1 MKRCIFVTSNQNNP
15 NHYMKYK
22 LLCLFVLLSFSLSD
36 LYADIELSSK
46 QMRTSDG
53 LPSNSV
59 RCMFQDSKGFLWLG
73 TLDGLTRYDGNTFLT
88 YQLESGKHD
97 QISLADNRIKH
108 VAEDKNG
115 FLWIKTV
122 PELFSCYDLQKACFV
137 DFTGTGSDGENYSEI
152 FMSSNGDVWLWH
164 RRNGVRQIVCE
175 DDRTMTSVKFRTKF
189 GNLPDDRIKFI
200 NEDSSGRIWIGTMQ
214 GLASVYKGK
223 VEFIDRKLNFS
234 SSFPHGED
242 MYFLTKS
249 GDVYRCV
256 NGSKKIDC
264 LASLSAIAGNTS
276 VSTHSLIKDKWV
288 IFTSSEGVYE
298 FDFQNF
304 QITPCRELKINNG
317 KVIHDNYGD
326 CWAYN
331 NTGRI
336 YYINSKSG
344 EIKDFQLIPEE
355 KMKYIDY
362 ERYHVVR
369 DDRGIV
375 WISTYGN
382 GLFTY
387 DIQEDRLEHFV
398 SEGKNAGPIGSDFL
412 LCLMKDRTG
421 GIWVSSE
428 YSGLSHISI
437 SNKGITHV
445 YPESPDVFDRSN
457 TIRLLTKMS
466 NGDIW
471 AGTRRGGLYN
481 YDSHLKT
488 KIDNHYL
495 PYNIYAISEDSR
507 GNIWMGTRG
516 DGLKIGDTWYKRD
529 PSNLFA
535 LSHSNIYSILRDKK
549 NRMWVGTFGGG
560 LELAEPTEKGQY
572 KFRHFFQGKKYG
584 LQIVRVMTEDEK
596 GMIWMGTS
604 EGICIFHPDSL
615 IANEDNYHLF
625 SYTDGN
631 FCSNEIRC
639 LFRDSKGRM
648 WVGTSGAGLNLCELT
663 DDCQSLKY
671 THYGIAEGL
680 VNNMV
685 QSILEDHSGQLWIAT
700 EYGISRF
707 NPNSHSFENYFF
719 SSYTLGNV
727 YSENSAC
734 MGADGKLIFGT
745 NYGLTIIDP
754 KKIPT
759 ERLLSPIVITGL
771 SVNGIQVKPN
781 MPGSPLQESLAY
793 SDKITLKYFQNS
805 FMLDFSTLDY
815 SDNGQIKYMYWL
827 ENYDK
832 GWNVPSSLS
841 FATYKYLEPGSYIF
855 HVKYCDGAGIWND
868 TETTLKIVIVPPFWK
883 TNWAMLGYFILIL
896 IALYFTY
903 RIIFN
908 FNRLRNR
915 INVEKQLT
923 EYKLVFFT
931 NISHEF
937 RTPLTLI
944 LGQIEVLMQMDLGT
958 TIYNR
963 ILRIYK
969 NAWHMRNLISELLD
983 FRKQEQGYLK
993 LKVEEQNLVTFTRQI
1008 YMCFYE
1014 YAQKKEITYR
1024 FDNVEETISVW
1035 FDSKQLQ
1042 KVIFNLLSNAF
1053 KYTPNKGSIRVE
1065 VRMLASQAIVSVC
1078 DTGVGIPEEHI
1089 SKIFERFYQ
1098 TDNSSS
1104 FTLGTGIGLALA
1116 KGIMNM
1122 HHGKIDVESTVGK
1135 GTKFTLSLPLG
1146 NRHFSD
1152 EEMATVESRESVII
1166 SEAVPMLPFEQIMD
1180 VEEEKTKVQ
1189 ENIKEEDK
1197 PIILLVDDN
1206 EELLSMLEDL
1216 FLPIYK
1222 VYIAHD
1228 GREGLEMARQIQP
1241 DLIISDVMMPEMSGK
1256 ELCYKIKTNVELSHI
1271 SVVLLTAQTSV
1282 EYVVEGLMFGA
1293 DDYVTKPFNVK
1304 VLIARCN
1311 NLIKNKKRLI
1321 AHYAGKTITES
1332 PVTEAI
1338 NERDKELLAKC
1349 VNIIKENFENPAFDV
1364 TALASELCVG
1374 RSKLYMQFKQ
1384 MTGLTPNE
1392 FILKIKLDEA
1402 MSLLKN
1408 HPELNISEISIR
1420 LGFSSPR
1427 YFSKSFKAF
1436 FGVAPQTVRSRK
1448 KE

>member
-1 MKRCIFVTSNQNNP
+1 MKSNKGHTLHNIVGDPTSLPHEIVNDIQEYKDGLALLTQGGVAFMDPVTEKFSPLSNDVNVR
-15 NHYMKYK
+15 K
-22 LLCLFVLLSFSLSD
+22 LLNKR
-36 LYADIELSSK
+36 YAFE
-46 QMRTSDG
+46 
-53 LPSNSV
+53 
-59 RCMFQDSKGFLWLG
+59 
-73 TLDGLTRYDGNTFLT
+73 TFLID
-88 YQLESGKHD
+88 S
-97 QISLADNRIKH
+97 
-108 VAEDKNG
+108 
-115 FLWIKTV
+115 
-122 PELFSCYDLQKACFV
+122 
-137 DFTGTGSDGENYSEI
+137 
-152 FMSSNGDVWLWH
+152 
-164 RRNGVRQIVCE
+164 RQ
-175 DDRTMTSVKFRTKF
+175 RM
-189 GNLPDDRIKFI
+189 
-200 NEDSSGRIWIGTMQ
+200 W
-214 GLASVYKGK
+214 LASVNGGVICVDLPSSKITEYAMDTNNPSSIGRFK
-223 VEFIDRKLNFS
+223 VV
-234 SSFPHGED
+234 H
-242 MYFLTKS
+242 
-249 GDVYRCV
+249 
-256 NGSKKIDC
+256 
-264 LASLSAIAGNTS
+264 
-276 VSTHSLIKDKWV
+276 
-288 IFTSSEGVYE
+288 IF
-298 FDFQNF
+298 
-304 QITPCRELKINNG
+304 
-317 KVIHDNYGD
+317 
-326 CWAYN
+326 
-331 NTGRI
+331 
-336 YYINSKSG
+336 
-344 EIKDFQLIPEE
+344 
-355 KMKYIDY
+355 
-362 ERYHVVR
+362 
-369 DDRGIV
+369 
-375 WISTYGN
+375 
-382 GLFTY
+382 
-387 DIQEDRLEHFV
+387 
-398 SEGKNAGPIGSDFL
+398 
-412 LCLMKDRTG
+412 
-421 GIWVSSE
+421 
-428 YSGLSHISI
+428 
-437 SNKGITHV
+437 
-445 YPESPDVFDRSN
+445 
-457 TIRLLTKMS
+457 
-466 NGDIW
+466 
-471 AGTRRGGLYN
+471 
-481 YDSHLKT
+481 
-488 KIDNHYL
+488 
-495 PYNIYAISEDSR
+495 EDSR
-507 GNIWMGTRG
+507 GSVFFCTIGSGIYEYQEGEQSFKSYSTSNQCLPSDYCYYICESVEDHRLFILHGK
-516 DGLKIGDTWYKRD
+516 GL
-529 PSNLFA
+529 
-535 LSHSNIYSILRDKK
+535 SIF
-549 NRMWVGTFGGG
+549 NR
-560 LELAEPTEKGQY
+560 EKGE
-572 KFRHFFQGKKYG
+572 
-584 LQIVRVMTEDEK
+584 VENT
-596 GMIWMGTS
+596 
-604 EGICIFHPDSL
+604 
-615 IANEDNYHLF
+615 YHLF
-625 SYTDGN
+625 NQTYSQGSALYLDKNGTLFISGTNGLALFQKQSLYALPSKNLLN
-631 FCSNEIRC
+631 FDKLFIFNEEIC
-639 LFRDSKGRM
+639 PNDQ
-648 WVGTSGAGLNLCELT
+648 SGILT
-663 DDCQSLKY
+663 DILAKTSDIYLSYKQNNITVEFASFNYNNDRNRLFEYRLEGFDKAWTQTTGTTITY
-671 THYGIAEGL
+671 TNLPPGEY
-680 VNNMV
+680 
-685 QSILEDHSGQLWIAT
+685 ILRARPLAGKENLDEEVHLNIHVSAPFYAT
-700 EYGISRF
+700 VWA
-707 NPNSHSFENYFF
+707 YFF
-719 SSYTLGNV
+719 YLLCLLGVMIAFIRFKTRQAALKSSL
-727 YSENSAC
+727 E
-734 MGADGKLIFGT
+734 F
-745 NYGLTIIDP
+745 
-754 KKIPT
+754 
-759 ERLLSPIVITGL
+759 ERKEKERIEEL
-771 SVNGIQVKPN
+771 NQVK
-781 MPGSPLQESLAY
+781 
-793 SDKITLKYFQNS
+793 
-805 FMLDFSTLDY
+805 
-815 SDNGQIKYMYWL
+815 
-827 ENYDK
+827 
-832 GWNVPSSLS
+832 
-841 FATYKYLEPGSYIF
+841 
-855 HVKYCDGAGIWND
+855 
-868 TETTLKIVIVPPFWK
+868 
-883 TNWAMLGYFILIL
+883 
-896 IALYFTY
+896 
-903 RIIFN
+903 
-908 FNRLRNR
+908 LR
-915 INVEKQLT
+915 
-923 EYKLVFFT
+923 FFT

-1256 ELCYKIKTNVELSHI
+1256 ELCYKIKTNVKLSHI

>member
-1 MKRCIFVTSNQNNP
+1 MDGSGAGCGYLLNFDKLFIFNEEICPNDQSGILTDILAKTSDIYLSYKQNNITVEFASFNYNNDRNRLFEYRLEGFDKAWTQTTGTTITYTNLP
-15 NHYMKYK
+15 PGEYILRARPLAGKENLDEEVHLNIHVSAPFYATVWAYFFY
-22 LLCLFVLLSFSLSD
+22 LLCLLGVMIAFIRFKTRQAALKSSLEFERKEKER
-36 LYADIELSSK
+36 IE
-46 QMRTSDG
+46 
-53 LPSNSV
+53 
-59 RCMFQDSKGFLWLG
+59 
-73 TLDGLTRYDGNTFLT
+73 
-88 YQLESGKHD
+88 
-97 QISLADNRIKH
+97 
-108 VAEDKNG
+108 
-115 FLWIKTV
+115 
-122 PELFSCYDLQKACFV
+122 EL
-137 DFTGTGSDGENYSEI
+137 N
-152 FMSSNGDVWLWH
+152 
-164 RRNGVRQIVCE
+164 
-175 DDRTMTSVKFRTKF
+175 
-189 GNLPDDRIKFI
+189 
-200 NEDSSGRIWIGTMQ
+200 
-214 GLASVYKGK
+214 
-223 VEFIDRKLNFS
+223 
-234 SSFPHGED
+234 
-242 MYFLTKS
+242 
-249 GDVYRCV
+249 
-256 NGSKKIDC
+256 
-264 LASLSAIAGNTS
+264 
-276 VSTHSLIKDKWV
+276 
-288 IFTSSEGVYE
+288 
-298 FDFQNF
+298 
-304 QITPCRELKINNG
+304 
-317 KVIHDNYGD
+317 
-326 CWAYN
+326 
-331 NTGRI
+331 
-336 YYINSKSG
+336 
-344 EIKDFQLIPEE
+344 
-355 KMKYIDY
+355 
-362 ERYHVVR
+362 
-369 DDRGIV
+369 
-375 WISTYGN
+375 
-382 GLFTY
+382 
-387 DIQEDRLEHFV
+387 
-398 SEGKNAGPIGSDFL
+398 
-412 LCLMKDRTG
+412 
-421 GIWVSSE
+421 
-428 YSGLSHISI
+428 
-437 SNKGITHV
+437 
-445 YPESPDVFDRSN
+445 
-457 TIRLLTKMS
+457 
-466 NGDIW
+466 
-471 AGTRRGGLYN
+471 
-481 YDSHLKT
+481 
-488 KIDNHYL
+488 
-495 PYNIYAISEDSR
+495 
-507 GNIWMGTRG
+507 
-516 DGLKIGDTWYKRD
+516 
-529 PSNLFA
+529 
-535 LSHSNIYSILRDKK
+535 
-549 NRMWVGTFGGG
+549 
-560 LELAEPTEKGQY
+560 
-572 KFRHFFQGKKYG
+572 
-584 LQIVRVMTEDEK
+584 
-596 GMIWMGTS
+596 
-604 EGICIFHPDSL
+604 
-615 IANEDNYHLF
+615 
-625 SYTDGN
+625 
-631 FCSNEIRC
+631 
-639 LFRDSKGRM
+639 
-648 WVGTSGAGLNLCELT
+648 
-663 DDCQSLKY
+663 
-671 THYGIAEGL
+671 
-680 VNNMV
+680 
-685 QSILEDHSGQLWIAT
+685 
-700 EYGISRF
+700 
-707 NPNSHSFENYFF
+707 
-719 SSYTLGNV
+719 
-727 YSENSAC
+727 
-734 MGADGKLIFGT
+734 
-745 NYGLTIIDP
+745 
-754 KKIPT
+754 
-759 ERLLSPIVITGL
+759 
-771 SVNGIQVKPN
+771 QVK
-781 MPGSPLQESLAY
+781 
-793 SDKITLKYFQNS
+793 
-805 FMLDFSTLDY
+805 
-815 SDNGQIKYMYWL
+815 
-827 ENYDK
+827 
-832 GWNVPSSLS
+832 
-841 FATYKYLEPGSYIF
+841 
-855 HVKYCDGAGIWND
+855 
-868 TETTLKIVIVPPFWK
+868 
-883 TNWAMLGYFILIL
+883 
-896 IALYFTY
+896 
-903 RIIFN
+903 
-908 FNRLRNR
+908 LR
-915 INVEKQLT
+915 
-923 EYKLVFFT
+923 FFT

>member
-1 MKRCIFVTSNQNNP
+1 MFIYNEEICPNDQSGILTDILAKTSDIYLSYKQNNITVEFASFNYNNDRNRLFEYRLEGFDKAWTQTTTGTTITYTNLP
-15 NHYMKYK
+15 PGEYILRARPLAGKENLDEEVHLNIHVSAPFYATVWAYFFY
-22 LLCLFVLLSFSLSD
+22 LLCLLGVMIAFIRFKTRQAALKSSLEFERKEKER
-36 LYADIELSSK
+36 IE
-46 QMRTSDG
+46 
-53 LPSNSV
+53 
-59 RCMFQDSKGFLWLG
+59 
-73 TLDGLTRYDGNTFLT
+73 
-88 YQLESGKHD
+88 
-97 QISLADNRIKH
+97 
-108 VAEDKNG
+108 
-115 FLWIKTV
+115 
-122 PELFSCYDLQKACFV
+122 EL
-137 DFTGTGSDGENYSEI
+137 N
-152 FMSSNGDVWLWH
+152 
-164 RRNGVRQIVCE
+164 
-175 DDRTMTSVKFRTKF
+175 
-189 GNLPDDRIKFI
+189 
-200 NEDSSGRIWIGTMQ
+200 
-214 GLASVYKGK
+214 
-223 VEFIDRKLNFS
+223 
-234 SSFPHGED
+234 
-242 MYFLTKS
+242 
-249 GDVYRCV
+249 
-256 NGSKKIDC
+256 
-264 LASLSAIAGNTS
+264 
-276 VSTHSLIKDKWV
+276 
-288 IFTSSEGVYE
+288 
-298 FDFQNF
+298 
-304 QITPCRELKINNG
+304 
-317 KVIHDNYGD
+317 
-326 CWAYN
+326 
-331 NTGRI
+331 
-336 YYINSKSG
+336 
-344 EIKDFQLIPEE
+344 
-355 KMKYIDY
+355 
-362 ERYHVVR
+362 
-369 DDRGIV
+369 
-375 WISTYGN
+375 
-382 GLFTY
+382 
-387 DIQEDRLEHFV
+387 
-398 SEGKNAGPIGSDFL
+398 
-412 LCLMKDRTG
+412 
-421 GIWVSSE
+421 
-428 YSGLSHISI
+428 
-437 SNKGITHV
+437 
-445 YPESPDVFDRSN
+445 
-457 TIRLLTKMS
+457 
-466 NGDIW
+466 
-471 AGTRRGGLYN
+471 
-481 YDSHLKT
+481 
-488 KIDNHYL
+488 
-495 PYNIYAISEDSR
+495 
-507 GNIWMGTRG
+507 
-516 DGLKIGDTWYKRD
+516 
-529 PSNLFA
+529 
-535 LSHSNIYSILRDKK
+535 
-549 NRMWVGTFGGG
+549 
-560 LELAEPTEKGQY
+560 
-572 KFRHFFQGKKYG
+572 
-584 LQIVRVMTEDEK
+584 
-596 GMIWMGTS
+596 
-604 EGICIFHPDSL
+604 
-615 IANEDNYHLF
+615 
-625 SYTDGN
+625 
-631 FCSNEIRC
+631 
-639 LFRDSKGRM
+639 
-648 WVGTSGAGLNLCELT
+648 
-663 DDCQSLKY
+663 
-671 THYGIAEGL
+671 
-680 VNNMV
+680 
-685 QSILEDHSGQLWIAT
+685 
-700 EYGISRF
+700 
-707 NPNSHSFENYFF
+707 
-719 SSYTLGNV
+719 
-727 YSENSAC
+727 
-734 MGADGKLIFGT
+734 
-745 NYGLTIIDP
+745 
-754 KKIPT
+754 
-759 ERLLSPIVITGL
+759 
-771 SVNGIQVKPN
+771 QVK
-781 MPGSPLQESLAY
+781 
-793 SDKITLKYFQNS
+793 
-805 FMLDFSTLDY
+805 
-815 SDNGQIKYMYWL
+815 
-827 ENYDK
+827 
-832 GWNVPSSLS
+832 
-841 FATYKYLEPGSYIF
+841 
-855 HVKYCDGAGIWND
+855 
-868 TETTLKIVIVPPFWK
+868 
-883 TNWAMLGYFILIL
+883 
-896 IALYFTY
+896 
-903 RIIFN
+903 
-908 FNRLRNR
+908 LR
-915 INVEKQLT
+915 
-923 EYKLVFFT
+923 FFT

-1024 FDNVEETISVW
+1024 FNNVEETISVW

>member
-1 MKRCIFVTSNQNNP
+1 MTDILAKTSDIYLSYKQNNITVEFASFNYNNDRNRLFEYRLEGFDKAWTQTTGTTITYTNLP
-15 NHYMKYK
+15 PGEYILRARPLAGKENLDEEVHLNIHVSAPFYATVWAYFFY
-22 LLCLFVLLSFSLSD
+22 LLCLLGVMIAFIRFKTRQAALKSSLEFERKEKER
-36 LYADIELSSK
+36 IE
-46 QMRTSDG
+46 
-53 LPSNSV
+53 
-59 RCMFQDSKGFLWLG
+59 
-73 TLDGLTRYDGNTFLT
+73 
-88 YQLESGKHD
+88 
-97 QISLADNRIKH
+97 
-108 VAEDKNG
+108 
-115 FLWIKTV
+115 
-122 PELFSCYDLQKACFV
+122 EL
-137 DFTGTGSDGENYSEI
+137 N
-152 FMSSNGDVWLWH
+152 
-164 RRNGVRQIVCE
+164 
-175 DDRTMTSVKFRTKF
+175 
-189 GNLPDDRIKFI
+189 
-200 NEDSSGRIWIGTMQ
+200 
-214 GLASVYKGK
+214 
-223 VEFIDRKLNFS
+223 
-234 SSFPHGED
+234 
-242 MYFLTKS
+242 
-249 GDVYRCV
+249 
-256 NGSKKIDC
+256 
-264 LASLSAIAGNTS
+264 
-276 VSTHSLIKDKWV
+276 
-288 IFTSSEGVYE
+288 
-298 FDFQNF
+298 
-304 QITPCRELKINNG
+304 
-317 KVIHDNYGD
+317 
-326 CWAYN
+326 
-331 NTGRI
+331 
-336 YYINSKSG
+336 
-344 EIKDFQLIPEE
+344 
-355 KMKYIDY
+355 
-362 ERYHVVR
+362 
-369 DDRGIV
+369 
-375 WISTYGN
+375 
-382 GLFTY
+382 
-387 DIQEDRLEHFV
+387 
-398 SEGKNAGPIGSDFL
+398 
-412 LCLMKDRTG
+412 
-421 GIWVSSE
+421 
-428 YSGLSHISI
+428 
-437 SNKGITHV
+437 
-445 YPESPDVFDRSN
+445 
-457 TIRLLTKMS
+457 
-466 NGDIW
+466 
-471 AGTRRGGLYN
+471 
-481 YDSHLKT
+481 
-488 KIDNHYL
+488 
-495 PYNIYAISEDSR
+495 
-507 GNIWMGTRG
+507 
-516 DGLKIGDTWYKRD
+516 
-529 PSNLFA
+529 
-535 LSHSNIYSILRDKK
+535 
-549 NRMWVGTFGGG
+549 
-560 LELAEPTEKGQY
+560 
-572 KFRHFFQGKKYG
+572 
-584 LQIVRVMTEDEK
+584 
-596 GMIWMGTS
+596 
-604 EGICIFHPDSL
+604 
-615 IANEDNYHLF
+615 
-625 SYTDGN
+625 
-631 FCSNEIRC
+631 
-639 LFRDSKGRM
+639 
-648 WVGTSGAGLNLCELT
+648 
-663 DDCQSLKY
+663 
-671 THYGIAEGL
+671 
-680 VNNMV
+680 
-685 QSILEDHSGQLWIAT
+685 
-700 EYGISRF
+700 
-707 NPNSHSFENYFF
+707 
-719 SSYTLGNV
+719 
-727 YSENSAC
+727 
-734 MGADGKLIFGT
+734 
-745 NYGLTIIDP
+745 
-754 KKIPT
+754 
-759 ERLLSPIVITGL
+759 
-771 SVNGIQVKPN
+771 QVK
-781 MPGSPLQESLAY
+781 
-793 SDKITLKYFQNS
+793 
-805 FMLDFSTLDY
+805 
-815 SDNGQIKYMYWL
+815 
-827 ENYDK
+827 
-832 GWNVPSSLS
+832 
-841 FATYKYLEPGSYIF
+841 
-855 HVKYCDGAGIWND
+855 
-868 TETTLKIVIVPPFWK
+868 
-883 TNWAMLGYFILIL
+883 
-896 IALYFTY
+896 
-903 RIIFN
+903 
-908 FNRLRNR
+908 LR
-915 INVEKQLT
+915 
-923 EYKLVFFT
+923 FFT

-1152 EEMATVESRESVII
+1152 EEMTTVESRESVII

>member
-1 MKRCIFVTSNQNNP
+1 M
-15 NHYMKYK
+15 
-22 LLCLFVLLSFSLSD
+22 
-36 LYADIELSSK
+36 A
-46 QMRTSDG
+46 
-53 LPSNSV
+53 
-59 RCMFQDSKGFLWLG
+59 
-73 TLDGLTRYDGNTFLT
+73 
-88 YQLESGKHD
+88 
-97 QISLADNRIKH
+97 
-108 VAEDKNG
+108 
-115 FLWIKTV
+115 
-122 PELFSCYDLQKACFV
+122 
-137 DFTGTGSDGENYSEI
+137 
-152 FMSSNGDVWLWH
+152 
-164 RRNGVRQIVCE
+164 
-175 DDRTMTSVKFRTKF
+175 
-189 GNLPDDRIKFI
+189 
-200 NEDSSGRIWIGTMQ
+200 EDSSGRLWICTEGGGLNCYNADTGIFTRYQHRKGDASSVGSNNLKSIFYRKENERLYVGAHLGGIFVLDLKSNKGHTLHNIVGDPTSLPHEIVNDIQEYKDGLALLTQ
-214 GLASVYKGK
+214 GGVAFMDPVTEKFSPLSNDVNVRKLLNKRYAFETFLIDSRQRMWLASVNGGVICVDLPSSKITEYAMDTNNPSSIGRFK
-223 VEFIDRKLNFS
+223 VV
-234 SSFPHGED
+234 H
-242 MYFLTKS
+242 
-249 GDVYRCV
+249 
-256 NGSKKIDC
+256 
-264 LASLSAIAGNTS
+264 
-276 VSTHSLIKDKWV
+276 
-288 IFTSSEGVYE
+288 IF
-298 FDFQNF
+298 
-304 QITPCRELKINNG
+304 
-317 KVIHDNYGD
+317 
-326 CWAYN
+326 
-331 NTGRI
+331 
-336 YYINSKSG
+336 
-344 EIKDFQLIPEE
+344 
-355 KMKYIDY
+355 
-362 ERYHVVR
+362 
-369 DDRGIV
+369 
-375 WISTYGN
+375 
-382 GLFTY
+382 
-387 DIQEDRLEHFV
+387 
-398 SEGKNAGPIGSDFL
+398 
-412 LCLMKDRTG
+412 
-421 GIWVSSE
+421 
-428 YSGLSHISI
+428 
-437 SNKGITHV
+437 
-445 YPESPDVFDRSN
+445 
-457 TIRLLTKMS
+457 
-466 NGDIW
+466 
-471 AGTRRGGLYN
+471 
-481 YDSHLKT
+481 
-488 KIDNHYL
+488 
-495 PYNIYAISEDSR
+495 EDSR
-507 GNIWMGTRG
+507 GSVFFCTIGSGIYEYQEGEQSFKSYSTSNQCLPSDYCYYICESVEDHRLFILHGK
-516 DGLKIGDTWYKRD
+516 GL
-529 PSNLFA
+529 
-535 LSHSNIYSILRDKK
+535 SIF
-549 NRMWVGTFGGG
+549 NR
-560 LELAEPTEKGQY
+560 EKGE
-572 KFRHFFQGKKYG
+572 
-584 LQIVRVMTEDEK
+584 VENT
-596 GMIWMGTS
+596 
-604 EGICIFHPDSL
+604 
-615 IANEDNYHLF
+615 YHLF
-625 SYTDGN
+625 NQTYSQGSALYLDKNGTLFISGTNGLALFQKQSLYALPSKNLLN
-631 FCSNEIRC
+631 FDKLFIFNEEIC
-639 LFRDSKGRM
+639 PNDQ
-648 WVGTSGAGLNLCELT
+648 SGILT
-663 DDCQSLKY
+663 DILAKTSDIYLSYKQNNITVEFASFNYNNDRNRLFEYRLEGFDKAWTQTTGTTITY
-671 THYGIAEGL
+671 TNLPPGEYILRARPLAGKENLDEGVHL
-680 VNNMV
+680 NIHV
-685 QSILEDHSGQLWIAT
+685 SAPFYAT
-700 EYGISRF
+700 VWT
-707 NPNSHSFENYFF
+707 YFF
-719 SSYTLGNV
+719 YLLCLLGVMIAFIRFKTRQAALKSSL
-727 YSENSAC
+727 E
-734 MGADGKLIFGT
+734 F
-745 NYGLTIIDP
+745 
-754 KKIPT
+754 
-759 ERLLSPIVITGL
+759 ERKEKERIEEL
-771 SVNGIQVKPN
+771 NQVK
-781 MPGSPLQESLAY
+781 
-793 SDKITLKYFQNS
+793 
-805 FMLDFSTLDY
+805 
-815 SDNGQIKYMYWL
+815 
-827 ENYDK
+827 
-832 GWNVPSSLS
+832 
-841 FATYKYLEPGSYIF
+841 
-855 HVKYCDGAGIWND
+855 
-868 TETTLKIVIVPPFWK
+868 
-883 TNWAMLGYFILIL
+883 
-896 IALYFTY
+896 
-903 RIIFN
+903 
-908 FNRLRNR
+908 LR
-915 INVEKQLT
+915 
-923 EYKLVFFT
+923 FFT

-1024 FDNVEETISVW
+1024 FDNVEEIISVW

>member
-1 MKRCIFVTSNQNNP
+1 MYLDKNGTLFISGTNGLALFQKQSLYALPSKNLLNFDKLFIFNEEICPNDQSGILTDILAKTSDIYLSYKQNNITVEFASFNYNNDRNRLFEYGLEGFDKAWTQTTGTTITYTNLP
-15 NHYMKYK
+15 PGEYILRARPLAGKENLDEEVHLNIHVSAPFYATVWAYFFY
-22 LLCLFVLLSFSLSD
+22 LLCLLGVMIAFIRFKTRQAALKSSLEFERKEKER
-36 LYADIELSSK
+36 IE
-46 QMRTSDG
+46 
-53 LPSNSV
+53 
-59 RCMFQDSKGFLWLG
+59 
-73 TLDGLTRYDGNTFLT
+73 
-88 YQLESGKHD
+88 
-97 QISLADNRIKH
+97 
-108 VAEDKNG
+108 
-115 FLWIKTV
+115 
-122 PELFSCYDLQKACFV
+122 EL
-137 DFTGTGSDGENYSEI
+137 N
-152 FMSSNGDVWLWH
+152 
-164 RRNGVRQIVCE
+164 
-175 DDRTMTSVKFRTKF
+175 
-189 GNLPDDRIKFI
+189 
-200 NEDSSGRIWIGTMQ
+200 
-214 GLASVYKGK
+214 
-223 VEFIDRKLNFS
+223 
-234 SSFPHGED
+234 
-242 MYFLTKS
+242 
-249 GDVYRCV
+249 
-256 NGSKKIDC
+256 
-264 LASLSAIAGNTS
+264 
-276 VSTHSLIKDKWV
+276 
-288 IFTSSEGVYE
+288 
-298 FDFQNF
+298 
-304 QITPCRELKINNG
+304 
-317 KVIHDNYGD
+317 
-326 CWAYN
+326 
-331 NTGRI
+331 
-336 YYINSKSG
+336 
-344 EIKDFQLIPEE
+344 
-355 KMKYIDY
+355 
-362 ERYHVVR
+362 
-369 DDRGIV
+369 
-375 WISTYGN
+375 
-382 GLFTY
+382 
-387 DIQEDRLEHFV
+387 
-398 SEGKNAGPIGSDFL
+398 
-412 LCLMKDRTG
+412 
-421 GIWVSSE
+421 
-428 YSGLSHISI
+428 
-437 SNKGITHV
+437 
-445 YPESPDVFDRSN
+445 
-457 TIRLLTKMS
+457 
-466 NGDIW
+466 
-471 AGTRRGGLYN
+471 
-481 YDSHLKT
+481 
-488 KIDNHYL
+488 
-495 PYNIYAISEDSR
+495 
-507 GNIWMGTRG
+507 
-516 DGLKIGDTWYKRD
+516 
-529 PSNLFA
+529 
-535 LSHSNIYSILRDKK
+535 
-549 NRMWVGTFGGG
+549 
-560 LELAEPTEKGQY
+560 
-572 KFRHFFQGKKYG
+572 
-584 LQIVRVMTEDEK
+584 
-596 GMIWMGTS
+596 
-604 EGICIFHPDSL
+604 
-615 IANEDNYHLF
+615 
-625 SYTDGN
+625 
-631 FCSNEIRC
+631 
-639 LFRDSKGRM
+639 
-648 WVGTSGAGLNLCELT
+648 
-663 DDCQSLKY
+663 
-671 THYGIAEGL
+671 
-680 VNNMV
+680 
-685 QSILEDHSGQLWIAT
+685 
-700 EYGISRF
+700 
-707 NPNSHSFENYFF
+707 
-719 SSYTLGNV
+719 
-727 YSENSAC
+727 
-734 MGADGKLIFGT
+734 
-745 NYGLTIIDP
+745 
-754 KKIPT
+754 
-759 ERLLSPIVITGL
+759 
-771 SVNGIQVKPN
+771 QVK
-781 MPGSPLQESLAY
+781 
-793 SDKITLKYFQNS
+793 
-805 FMLDFSTLDY
+805 
-815 SDNGQIKYMYWL
+815 
-827 ENYDK
+827 
-832 GWNVPSSLS
+832 
-841 FATYKYLEPGSYIF
+841 
-855 HVKYCDGAGIWND
+855 
-868 TETTLKIVIVPPFWK
+868 
-883 TNWAMLGYFILIL
+883 
-896 IALYFTY
+896 
-903 RIIFN
+903 
-908 FNRLRNR
+908 LR
-915 INVEKQLT
+915 
-923 EYKLVFFT
+923 FFT

-969 NAWHMRNLISELLD
+969 NAWYMRNLISELLD

>member
-1 MKRCIFVTSNQNNP
+1 MEFERKEKERIE
-15 NHYMKYK
+15 
-22 LLCLFVLLSFSLSD
+22 
-36 LYADIELSSK
+36 ELS
-46 QMRTSDG
+46 
-53 LPSNSV
+53 
-59 RCMFQDSKGFLWLG
+59 
-73 TLDGLTRYDGNTFLT
+73 
-88 YQLESGKHD
+88 
-97 QISLADNRIKH
+97 
-108 VAEDKNG
+108 
-115 FLWIKTV
+115 
-122 PELFSCYDLQKACFV
+122 
-137 DFTGTGSDGENYSEI
+137 
-152 FMSSNGDVWLWH
+152 
-164 RRNGVRQIVCE
+164 
-175 DDRTMTSVKFRTKF
+175 
-189 GNLPDDRIKFI
+189 
-200 NEDSSGRIWIGTMQ
+200 
-214 GLASVYKGK
+214 
-223 VEFIDRKLNFS
+223 
-234 SSFPHGED
+234 
-242 MYFLTKS
+242 
-249 GDVYRCV
+249 
-256 NGSKKIDC
+256 
-264 LASLSAIAGNTS
+264 
-276 VSTHSLIKDKWV
+276 
-288 IFTSSEGVYE
+288 
-298 FDFQNF
+298 
-304 QITPCRELKINNG
+304 
-317 KVIHDNYGD
+317 
-326 CWAYN
+326 
-331 NTGRI
+331 
-336 YYINSKSG
+336 
-344 EIKDFQLIPEE
+344 
-355 KMKYIDY
+355 
-362 ERYHVVR
+362 
-369 DDRGIV
+369 
-375 WISTYGN
+375 
-382 GLFTY
+382 
-387 DIQEDRLEHFV
+387 
-398 SEGKNAGPIGSDFL
+398 
-412 LCLMKDRTG
+412 
-421 GIWVSSE
+421 
-428 YSGLSHISI
+428 
-437 SNKGITHV
+437 
-445 YPESPDVFDRSN
+445 
-457 TIRLLTKMS
+457 
-466 NGDIW
+466 
-471 AGTRRGGLYN
+471 
-481 YDSHLKT
+481 
-488 KIDNHYL
+488 
-495 PYNIYAISEDSR
+495 
-507 GNIWMGTRG
+507 
-516 DGLKIGDTWYKRD
+516 
-529 PSNLFA
+529 
-535 LSHSNIYSILRDKK
+535 
-549 NRMWVGTFGGG
+549 
-560 LELAEPTEKGQY
+560 
-572 KFRHFFQGKKYG
+572 
-584 LQIVRVMTEDEK
+584 
-596 GMIWMGTS
+596 
-604 EGICIFHPDSL
+604 
-615 IANEDNYHLF
+615 
-625 SYTDGN
+625 
-631 FCSNEIRC
+631 
-639 LFRDSKGRM
+639 
-648 WVGTSGAGLNLCELT
+648 
-663 DDCQSLKY
+663 
-671 THYGIAEGL
+671 
-680 VNNMV
+680 
-685 QSILEDHSGQLWIAT
+685 
-700 EYGISRF
+700 
-707 NPNSHSFENYFF
+707 
-719 SSYTLGNV
+719 
-727 YSENSAC
+727 
-734 MGADGKLIFGT
+734 
-745 NYGLTIIDP
+745 
-754 KKIPT
+754 
-759 ERLLSPIVITGL
+759 
-771 SVNGIQVKPN
+771 QVK
-781 MPGSPLQESLAY
+781 
-793 SDKITLKYFQNS
+793 
-805 FMLDFSTLDY
+805 
-815 SDNGQIKYMYWL
+815 
-827 ENYDK
+827 
-832 GWNVPSSLS
+832 
-841 FATYKYLEPGSYIF
+841 
-855 HVKYCDGAGIWND
+855 
-868 TETTLKIVIVPPFWK
+868 
-883 TNWAMLGYFILIL
+883 
-896 IALYFTY
+896 
-903 RIIFN
+903 
-908 FNRLRNR
+908 LR
-915 INVEKQLT
+915 
-923 EYKLVFFT
+923 FFT

-1332 PVTEAI
+1332 PVAEAI

>member
-1 MKRCIFVTSNQNNP
+1 LSDNQIRCVLEDDFKHIWVGTFRGLDCYDPTIDKWEHYTRYGDSPNTLSHHSVLSLHKDMQGNIWVGTYYGGVNVFNPSKTSNHFYYAEPLQED
-15 NHYMKYK
+15 
-22 LLCLFVLLSFSLSD
+22 CLSF
-36 LYADIELSSK
+36 
-46 QMRTSDG
+46 
-53 LPSNSV
+53 PV
-59 RCMFQDSKGFLWLG
+59 V
-73 TLDGLTRYDGNTFLT
+73 
-88 YQLESGKHD
+88 GKM
-97 QISLADNRIKH
+97 A
-108 VAEDKNG
+108 
-115 FLWIKTV
+115 
-122 PELFSCYDLQKACFV
+122 
-137 DFTGTGSDGENYSEI
+137 
-152 FMSSNGDVWLWH
+152 
-164 RRNGVRQIVCE
+164 
-175 DDRTMTSVKFRTKF
+175 
-189 GNLPDDRIKFI
+189 
-200 NEDSSGRIWIGTMQ
+200 EDSSGRLWICTEGGGLNCYNADTGIFTRYQHRKGDASSVGSNNLKSIFYRKENERLYVGAHLGGIFVLDLKSNKGHTLHNIVGDPTSLPHEIVNDIQEYKDGLALLTQ
-214 GLASVYKGK
+214 GGVAFMDPVTEKFSPLSNDVNVRKLLNKRYAFETFLIDSRQRMWLASVNGGVICVDLPSSKITEYAMDTNNPSSIGRFK
-223 VEFIDRKLNFS
+223 VV
-234 SSFPHGED
+234 H
-242 MYFLTKS
+242 
-249 GDVYRCV
+249 
-256 NGSKKIDC
+256 
-264 LASLSAIAGNTS
+264 
-276 VSTHSLIKDKWV
+276 
-288 IFTSSEGVYE
+288 IF
-298 FDFQNF
+298 
-304 QITPCRELKINNG
+304 
-317 KVIHDNYGD
+317 
-326 CWAYN
+326 
-331 NTGRI
+331 
-336 YYINSKSG
+336 
-344 EIKDFQLIPEE
+344 
-355 KMKYIDY
+355 
-362 ERYHVVR
+362 
-369 DDRGIV
+369 
-375 WISTYGN
+375 
-382 GLFTY
+382 
-387 DIQEDRLEHFV
+387 
-398 SEGKNAGPIGSDFL
+398 
-412 LCLMKDRTG
+412 
-421 GIWVSSE
+421 
-428 YSGLSHISI
+428 
-437 SNKGITHV
+437 
-445 YPESPDVFDRSN
+445 
-457 TIRLLTKMS
+457 
-466 NGDIW
+466 
-471 AGTRRGGLYN
+471 
-481 YDSHLKT
+481 
-488 KIDNHYL
+488 
-495 PYNIYAISEDSR
+495 EDSR
-507 GNIWMGTRG
+507 GSVFFCTIGSGIYEYQEGEQSFKSYSTSNQCLPSDYCYYICESVEDHRLFILHGK
-516 DGLKIGDTWYKRD
+516 GL
-529 PSNLFA
+529 
-535 LSHSNIYSILRDKK
+535 SIF
-549 NRMWVGTFGGG
+549 NR
-560 LELAEPTEKGQY
+560 EKGE
-572 KFRHFFQGKKYG
+572 
-584 LQIVRVMTEDEK
+584 VENT
-596 GMIWMGTS
+596 
-604 EGICIFHPDSL
+604 
-615 IANEDNYHLF
+615 YHLF
-625 SYTDGN
+625 NQTYSQGSALYLDKNGTLFISGTNGLALFQKQSLYALPSKNLLN
-631 FCSNEIRC
+631 FDKLFIFNEEIC
-639 LFRDSKGRM
+639 PNDQ
-648 WVGTSGAGLNLCELT
+648 SGILT
-663 DDCQSLKY
+663 DILAKTSDIYLSYKQNNITVEFASFNYNNDRNRLFEYRLEGFDKAWTQTTGTTITY
-671 THYGIAEGL
+671 TNLPPGEY
-680 VNNMV
+680 
-685 QSILEDHSGQLWIAT
+685 ILRARPLAGKENLDEEVHLNIHVSAPFYAT
-700 EYGISRF
+700 VWA
-707 NPNSHSFENYFF
+707 YFF
-719 SSYTLGNV
+719 YLLCLLGVMIAFIRFKTRQAALKSSL
-727 YSENSAC
+727 E
-734 MGADGKLIFGT
+734 F
-745 NYGLTIIDP
+745 
-754 KKIPT
+754 
-759 ERLLSPIVITGL
+759 ERKEKERIEEL
-771 SVNGIQVKPN
+771 NQVK
-781 MPGSPLQESLAY
+781 
-793 SDKITLKYFQNS
+793 
-805 FMLDFSTLDY
+805 
-815 SDNGQIKYMYWL
+815 
-827 ENYDK
+827 
-832 GWNVPSSLS
+832 
-841 FATYKYLEPGSYIF
+841 
-855 HVKYCDGAGIWND
+855 
-868 TETTLKIVIVPPFWK
+868 
-883 TNWAMLGYFILIL
+883 
-896 IALYFTY
+896 
-903 RIIFN
+903 
-908 FNRLRNR
+908 LR
-915 INVEKQLT
+915 
-923 EYKLVFFT
+923 FFT

-1216 FLPIYK
+1216 FLPTYK

-1241 DLIISDVMMPEMSGK
+1241 DLIISDVMMPKMSGK

>member
-1 MKRCIFVTSNQNNP
+1 MAGKENLDEEVHLNIHVSAPFYATVWA
-15 NHYMKYK
+15 YFFY
-22 LLCLFVLLSFSLSD
+22 LLCLLGVMIAFIRFKTRQAALKSSLEFERKEKER
-36 LYADIELSSK
+36 IE
-46 QMRTSDG
+46 
-53 LPSNSV
+53 
-59 RCMFQDSKGFLWLG
+59 
-73 TLDGLTRYDGNTFLT
+73 
-88 YQLESGKHD
+88 
-97 QISLADNRIKH
+97 
-108 VAEDKNG
+108 
-115 FLWIKTV
+115 
-122 PELFSCYDLQKACFV
+122 EL
-137 DFTGTGSDGENYSEI
+137 N
-152 FMSSNGDVWLWH
+152 
-164 RRNGVRQIVCE
+164 
-175 DDRTMTSVKFRTKF
+175 
-189 GNLPDDRIKFI
+189 
-200 NEDSSGRIWIGTMQ
+200 
-214 GLASVYKGK
+214 
-223 VEFIDRKLNFS
+223 
-234 SSFPHGED
+234 
-242 MYFLTKS
+242 
-249 GDVYRCV
+249 
-256 NGSKKIDC
+256 
-264 LASLSAIAGNTS
+264 
-276 VSTHSLIKDKWV
+276 
-288 IFTSSEGVYE
+288 
-298 FDFQNF
+298 
-304 QITPCRELKINNG
+304 
-317 KVIHDNYGD
+317 
-326 CWAYN
+326 
-331 NTGRI
+331 
-336 YYINSKSG
+336 
-344 EIKDFQLIPEE
+344 
-355 KMKYIDY
+355 
-362 ERYHVVR
+362 
-369 DDRGIV
+369 
-375 WISTYGN
+375 
-382 GLFTY
+382 
-387 DIQEDRLEHFV
+387 
-398 SEGKNAGPIGSDFL
+398 
-412 LCLMKDRTG
+412 
-421 GIWVSSE
+421 
-428 YSGLSHISI
+428 
-437 SNKGITHV
+437 
-445 YPESPDVFDRSN
+445 
-457 TIRLLTKMS
+457 
-466 NGDIW
+466 
-471 AGTRRGGLYN
+471 
-481 YDSHLKT
+481 
-488 KIDNHYL
+488 
-495 PYNIYAISEDSR
+495 
-507 GNIWMGTRG
+507 
-516 DGLKIGDTWYKRD
+516 
-529 PSNLFA
+529 
-535 LSHSNIYSILRDKK
+535 
-549 NRMWVGTFGGG
+549 
-560 LELAEPTEKGQY
+560 
-572 KFRHFFQGKKYG
+572 
-584 LQIVRVMTEDEK
+584 
-596 GMIWMGTS
+596 
-604 EGICIFHPDSL
+604 
-615 IANEDNYHLF
+615 
-625 SYTDGN
+625 
-631 FCSNEIRC
+631 
-639 LFRDSKGRM
+639 
-648 WVGTSGAGLNLCELT
+648 
-663 DDCQSLKY
+663 
-671 THYGIAEGL
+671 
-680 VNNMV
+680 
-685 QSILEDHSGQLWIAT
+685 
-700 EYGISRF
+700 
-707 NPNSHSFENYFF
+707 
-719 SSYTLGNV
+719 
-727 YSENSAC
+727 
-734 MGADGKLIFGT
+734 
-745 NYGLTIIDP
+745 
-754 KKIPT
+754 
-759 ERLLSPIVITGL
+759 
-771 SVNGIQVKPN
+771 QVK
-781 MPGSPLQESLAY
+781 
-793 SDKITLKYFQNS
+793 
-805 FMLDFSTLDY
+805 
-815 SDNGQIKYMYWL
+815 
-827 ENYDK
+827 
-832 GWNVPSSLS
+832 
-841 FATYKYLEPGSYIF
+841 
-855 HVKYCDGAGIWND
+855 
-868 TETTLKIVIVPPFWK
+868 
-883 TNWAMLGYFILIL
+883 
-896 IALYFTY
+896 
-903 RIIFN
+903 
-908 FNRLRNR
+908 LR
-915 INVEKQLT
+915 
-923 EYKLVFFT
+923 FFT

>member
-1 MKRCIFVTSNQNNP
+1 MNIHVSAPFYATVWA
-15 NHYMKYK
+15 YFFY
-22 LLCLFVLLSFSLSD
+22 LLCLLGVMIAFIRFKTRQAALKSSLEFERKEKER
-36 LYADIELSSK
+36 IE
-46 QMRTSDG
+46 
-53 LPSNSV
+53 
-59 RCMFQDSKGFLWLG
+59 
-73 TLDGLTRYDGNTFLT
+73 
-88 YQLESGKHD
+88 
-97 QISLADNRIKH
+97 
-108 VAEDKNG
+108 
-115 FLWIKTV
+115 
-122 PELFSCYDLQKACFV
+122 EL
-137 DFTGTGSDGENYSEI
+137 N
-152 FMSSNGDVWLWH
+152 
-164 RRNGVRQIVCE
+164 
-175 DDRTMTSVKFRTKF
+175 
-189 GNLPDDRIKFI
+189 
-200 NEDSSGRIWIGTMQ
+200 
-214 GLASVYKGK
+214 
-223 VEFIDRKLNFS
+223 
-234 SSFPHGED
+234 
-242 MYFLTKS
+242 
-249 GDVYRCV
+249 
-256 NGSKKIDC
+256 
-264 LASLSAIAGNTS
+264 
-276 VSTHSLIKDKWV
+276 
-288 IFTSSEGVYE
+288 
-298 FDFQNF
+298 
-304 QITPCRELKINNG
+304 
-317 KVIHDNYGD
+317 
-326 CWAYN
+326 
-331 NTGRI
+331 
-336 YYINSKSG
+336 
-344 EIKDFQLIPEE
+344 
-355 KMKYIDY
+355 
-362 ERYHVVR
+362 
-369 DDRGIV
+369 
-375 WISTYGN
+375 
-382 GLFTY
+382 
-387 DIQEDRLEHFV
+387 
-398 SEGKNAGPIGSDFL
+398 
-412 LCLMKDRTG
+412 
-421 GIWVSSE
+421 
-428 YSGLSHISI
+428 
-437 SNKGITHV
+437 
-445 YPESPDVFDRSN
+445 
-457 TIRLLTKMS
+457 
-466 NGDIW
+466 
-471 AGTRRGGLYN
+471 
-481 YDSHLKT
+481 
-488 KIDNHYL
+488 
-495 PYNIYAISEDSR
+495 
-507 GNIWMGTRG
+507 
-516 DGLKIGDTWYKRD
+516 
-529 PSNLFA
+529 
-535 LSHSNIYSILRDKK
+535 
-549 NRMWVGTFGGG
+549 
-560 LELAEPTEKGQY
+560 
-572 KFRHFFQGKKYG
+572 
-584 LQIVRVMTEDEK
+584 
-596 GMIWMGTS
+596 
-604 EGICIFHPDSL
+604 
-615 IANEDNYHLF
+615 
-625 SYTDGN
+625 
-631 FCSNEIRC
+631 
-639 LFRDSKGRM
+639 
-648 WVGTSGAGLNLCELT
+648 
-663 DDCQSLKY
+663 
-671 THYGIAEGL
+671 
-680 VNNMV
+680 
-685 QSILEDHSGQLWIAT
+685 
-700 EYGISRF
+700 
-707 NPNSHSFENYFF
+707 
-719 SSYTLGNV
+719 
-727 YSENSAC
+727 
-734 MGADGKLIFGT
+734 
-745 NYGLTIIDP
+745 
-754 KKIPT
+754 
-759 ERLLSPIVITGL
+759 
-771 SVNGIQVKPN
+771 QVK
-781 MPGSPLQESLAY
+781 
-793 SDKITLKYFQNS
+793 
-805 FMLDFSTLDY
+805 
-815 SDNGQIKYMYWL
+815 
-827 ENYDK
+827 
-832 GWNVPSSLS
+832 
-841 FATYKYLEPGSYIF
+841 
-855 HVKYCDGAGIWND
+855 
-868 TETTLKIVIVPPFWK
+868 
-883 TNWAMLGYFILIL
+883 
-896 IALYFTY
+896 
-903 RIIFN
+903 
-908 FNRLRNR
+908 LR
-915 INVEKQLT
+915 
-923 EYKLVFFT
+923 FFT

>member
-1 MKRCIFVTSNQNNP
+1 M
-15 NHYMKYK
+15 
-22 LLCLFVLLSFSLSD
+22 
-36 LYADIELSSK
+36 A
-46 QMRTSDG
+46 
-53 LPSNSV
+53 
-59 RCMFQDSKGFLWLG
+59 
-73 TLDGLTRYDGNTFLT
+73 
-88 YQLESGKHD
+88 
-97 QISLADNRIKH
+97 
-108 VAEDKNG
+108 
-115 FLWIKTV
+115 
-122 PELFSCYDLQKACFV
+122 
-137 DFTGTGSDGENYSEI
+137 
-152 FMSSNGDVWLWH
+152 
-164 RRNGVRQIVCE
+164 
-175 DDRTMTSVKFRTKF
+175 
-189 GNLPDDRIKFI
+189 
-200 NEDSSGRIWIGTMQ
+200 EDSSGRLWICTEGGGLNCYNADTGIFTRYQHRKGDASSVGSNNLKSIFYRKENERLYVGAHLGGIFVLDLKSNKGHTLHNIVGDPTSLPHEIVNDIQEYKDGLALLTQ
-214 GLASVYKGK
+214 GGVAFMDPVTEKFSPLSNDVNVRKLLNKRYAFETFLIDSRQRMWLASVNGGVICVDLPSSKITEYAMDTNNPSSIGRFK
-223 VEFIDRKLNFS
+223 VV
-234 SSFPHGED
+234 H
-242 MYFLTKS
+242 
-249 GDVYRCV
+249 
-256 NGSKKIDC
+256 
-264 LASLSAIAGNTS
+264 
-276 VSTHSLIKDKWV
+276 
-288 IFTSSEGVYE
+288 IF
-298 FDFQNF
+298 
-304 QITPCRELKINNG
+304 
-317 KVIHDNYGD
+317 
-326 CWAYN
+326 
-331 NTGRI
+331 
-336 YYINSKSG
+336 
-344 EIKDFQLIPEE
+344 
-355 KMKYIDY
+355 
-362 ERYHVVR
+362 
-369 DDRGIV
+369 
-375 WISTYGN
+375 
-382 GLFTY
+382 
-387 DIQEDRLEHFV
+387 
-398 SEGKNAGPIGSDFL
+398 
-412 LCLMKDRTG
+412 
-421 GIWVSSE
+421 
-428 YSGLSHISI
+428 
-437 SNKGITHV
+437 
-445 YPESPDVFDRSN
+445 
-457 TIRLLTKMS
+457 
-466 NGDIW
+466 
-471 AGTRRGGLYN
+471 
-481 YDSHLKT
+481 
-488 KIDNHYL
+488 
-495 PYNIYAISEDSR
+495 EDSR
-507 GNIWMGTRG
+507 GSVFFCTIGSGIYEYQEGEQSFKSYSTSNQCLPSDYCYYICESVEDHRLFILHGK
-516 DGLKIGDTWYKRD
+516 GL
-529 PSNLFA
+529 
-535 LSHSNIYSILRDKK
+535 SIF
-549 NRMWVGTFGGG
+549 NR
-560 LELAEPTEKGQY
+560 EKGE
-572 KFRHFFQGKKYG
+572 
-584 LQIVRVMTEDEK
+584 VENT
-596 GMIWMGTS
+596 
-604 EGICIFHPDSL
+604 
-615 IANEDNYHLF
+615 YHLF
-625 SYTDGN
+625 NQTYSQGSALYLDKNGTLFISGTNGLALFQKQSLYALPSKNLLN
-631 FCSNEIRC
+631 FDKLFIFNEEIC
-639 LFRDSKGRM
+639 PNDQ
-648 WVGTSGAGLNLCELT
+648 SGILT
-663 DDCQSLKY
+663 DILAKTSDIYLSYKQNNITVEFASFNYNNDRNRLFEYRLEGFDKAWTQTTGTTITY
-671 THYGIAEGL
+671 TNLPPGEY
-680 VNNMV
+680 
-685 QSILEDHSGQLWIAT
+685 ILRARPLAGKENLDEEVHLNIHVSAPFYAT
-700 EYGISRF
+700 VWA
-707 NPNSHSFENYFF
+707 YFF
-719 SSYTLGNV
+719 YLLCLLGVMIAFIRFKTRQAALKSSL
-727 YSENSAC
+727 E
-734 MGADGKLIFGT
+734 F
-745 NYGLTIIDP
+745 
-754 KKIPT
+754 
-759 ERLLSPIVITGL
+759 ERKEKERIEEL
-771 SVNGIQVKPN
+771 NQVK
-781 MPGSPLQESLAY
+781 
-793 SDKITLKYFQNS
+793 
-805 FMLDFSTLDY
+805 
-815 SDNGQIKYMYWL
+815 
-827 ENYDK
+827 
-832 GWNVPSSLS
+832 
-841 FATYKYLEPGSYIF
+841 
-855 HVKYCDGAGIWND
+855 
-868 TETTLKIVIVPPFWK
+868 
-883 TNWAMLGYFILIL
+883 
-896 IALYFTY
+896 
-903 RIIFN
+903 
-908 FNRLRNR
+908 LR
-915 INVEKQLT
+915 
-923 EYKLVFFT
+923 FFT

-969 NAWHMRNLISELLD
+969 NAWYMRNLISELLD

>member
-1 MKRCIFVTSNQNNP
+1 MNFDKLFIFNEEICPNDQSGILTDILAKTSDIYLSYKQNNITVEFASFNYNNDRNRLFEYRLEGFDKAWTQTTGTTITYTNLP
-15 NHYMKYK
+15 PGEYILRARPLAGKENLDEEVHLNIHVSAPFYATVWAYFFY
-22 LLCLFVLLSFSLSD
+22 LLCLLGVMIAFIRFKTRQAALKSSLEFERKEKER
-36 LYADIELSSK
+36 IE
-46 QMRTSDG
+46 
-53 LPSNSV
+53 
-59 RCMFQDSKGFLWLG
+59 
-73 TLDGLTRYDGNTFLT
+73 
-88 YQLESGKHD
+88 
-97 QISLADNRIKH
+97 
-108 VAEDKNG
+108 
-115 FLWIKTV
+115 
-122 PELFSCYDLQKACFV
+122 EL
-137 DFTGTGSDGENYSEI
+137 N
-152 FMSSNGDVWLWH
+152 
-164 RRNGVRQIVCE
+164 
-175 DDRTMTSVKFRTKF
+175 
-189 GNLPDDRIKFI
+189 
-200 NEDSSGRIWIGTMQ
+200 
-214 GLASVYKGK
+214 
-223 VEFIDRKLNFS
+223 
-234 SSFPHGED
+234 
-242 MYFLTKS
+242 
-249 GDVYRCV
+249 
-256 NGSKKIDC
+256 
-264 LASLSAIAGNTS
+264 
-276 VSTHSLIKDKWV
+276 
-288 IFTSSEGVYE
+288 
-298 FDFQNF
+298 
-304 QITPCRELKINNG
+304 
-317 KVIHDNYGD
+317 
-326 CWAYN
+326 
-331 NTGRI
+331 
-336 YYINSKSG
+336 
-344 EIKDFQLIPEE
+344 
-355 KMKYIDY
+355 
-362 ERYHVVR
+362 
-369 DDRGIV
+369 
-375 WISTYGN
+375 
-382 GLFTY
+382 
-387 DIQEDRLEHFV
+387 
-398 SEGKNAGPIGSDFL
+398 
-412 LCLMKDRTG
+412 
-421 GIWVSSE
+421 
-428 YSGLSHISI
+428 
-437 SNKGITHV
+437 
-445 YPESPDVFDRSN
+445 
-457 TIRLLTKMS
+457 
-466 NGDIW
+466 
-471 AGTRRGGLYN
+471 
-481 YDSHLKT
+481 
-488 KIDNHYL
+488 
-495 PYNIYAISEDSR
+495 
-507 GNIWMGTRG
+507 
-516 DGLKIGDTWYKRD
+516 
-529 PSNLFA
+529 
-535 LSHSNIYSILRDKK
+535 
-549 NRMWVGTFGGG
+549 
-560 LELAEPTEKGQY
+560 
-572 KFRHFFQGKKYG
+572 
-584 LQIVRVMTEDEK
+584 
-596 GMIWMGTS
+596 
-604 EGICIFHPDSL
+604 
-615 IANEDNYHLF
+615 
-625 SYTDGN
+625 
-631 FCSNEIRC
+631 
-639 LFRDSKGRM
+639 
-648 WVGTSGAGLNLCELT
+648 
-663 DDCQSLKY
+663 
-671 THYGIAEGL
+671 
-680 VNNMV
+680 
-685 QSILEDHSGQLWIAT
+685 
-700 EYGISRF
+700 
-707 NPNSHSFENYFF
+707 
-719 SSYTLGNV
+719 
-727 YSENSAC
+727 
-734 MGADGKLIFGT
+734 
-745 NYGLTIIDP
+745 
-754 KKIPT
+754 
-759 ERLLSPIVITGL
+759 
-771 SVNGIQVKPN
+771 QVK
-781 MPGSPLQESLAY
+781 
-793 SDKITLKYFQNS
+793 
-805 FMLDFSTLDY
+805 
-815 SDNGQIKYMYWL
+815 
-827 ENYDK
+827 
-832 GWNVPSSLS
+832 
-841 FATYKYLEPGSYIF
+841 
-855 HVKYCDGAGIWND
+855 
-868 TETTLKIVIVPPFWK
+868 
-883 TNWAMLGYFILIL
+883 
-896 IALYFTY
+896 
-903 RIIFN
+903 
-908 FNRLRNR
+908 LR
-915 INVEKQLT
+915 
-923 EYKLVFFT
+923 FFT

>member
-1 MKRCIFVTSNQNNP
+1 MVMAEAT
-15 NHYMKYK
+15 NHYFKH
-22 LLCLFVLLSFSLSD
+22 LGV
-36 LYADIELSSK
+36 
-46 QMRTSDG
+46 SDG
-53 LPSNSV
+53 LSQVCIPSIY
-59 RCMFQDSKGFLWLG
+59 QDELGAVWLG
-73 TLDGLTRYDGNTFLT
+73 TTEGLNRYNGKDVKVFQPSESNHGLTNNEINELCG
-88 YQLESGKHD
+88 
-97 QISLADNRIKH
+97 
-108 VAEDKNG
+108 DKNG
-115 FLWIKTV
+115 RMYIRSGNDLIKLDIYTEQFTCLRQKGVYGLFCKKDTLWVSCADGIYYYTGQGTELTFFARVQKGFVGRALYVDRETV
-122 PELFSCYDLQKACFV
+122 WVVTRKYLVAISREDPLRQ
-137 DFTGTGSDGENYSEI
+137 EI
-152 FMSSNGDVWLWH
+152 LLTLD
-164 RRNGVRQIVCE
+164 
-175 DDRTMTSVKFRTKF
+175 K
-189 GNLPDDRIKFI
+189 GNCILG
-200 NEDSSGRIWIGTMQ
+200 DSSGNIWVGAWN
-214 GLASVYKGK
+214 GLYRVSP
-223 VEFIDRKLNFS
+223 DRETTAYVS
-234 SSFPHGED
+234 HSGMGELSD
-242 MYFLTKS
+242 NQ
-249 GDVYRCV
+249 VRCV
-256 NGSKKIDC
+256 LED
-264 LASLSAIAGNTS
+264 
-276 VSTHSLIKDKWV
+276 
-288 IFTSSEGVYE
+288 
-298 FDFQNF
+298 DF
-304 QITPCRELKINNG
+304 K
-317 KVIHDNYGD
+317 
-326 CWAYN
+326 
-331 NTGRI
+331 
-336 YYINSKSG
+336 
-344 EIKDFQLIPEE
+344 
-355 KMKYIDY
+355 
-362 ERYHVVR
+362 
-369 DDRGIV
+369 
-375 WISTYGN
+375 
-382 GLFTY
+382 
-387 DIQEDRLEHFV
+387 
-398 SEGKNAGPIGSDFL
+398 
-412 LCLMKDRTG
+412 
-421 GIWVSSE
+421 
-428 YSGLSHISI
+428 HI
-437 SNKGITHV
+437 
-445 YPESPDVFDRSN
+445 
-457 TIRLLTKMS
+457 
-466 NGDIW
+466 
-471 AGTRRGGLYN
+471 
-481 YDSHLKT
+481 
-488 KIDNHYL
+488 
-495 PYNIYAISEDSR
+495 
-507 GNIWMGTRG
+507 
-516 DGLKIGDTWYKRD
+516 
-529 PSNLFA
+529 
-535 LSHSNIYSILRDKK
+535 
-549 NRMWVGTFGGG
+549 WVGTFKGIDCYDPITDTWSHYTRYGSSSNSLSHTSILSLHKDMQGNIWVGTYYGGVNVFNPDKNNHSFYCAEPLREDCLSFPVVGKMTEDSAGNVWICTEGGG
-560 LELAEPTEKGQY
+560 LNCYHGDTGVFSRYMYQKGDQSTLGSNNVKSVFYRKENNRLYAGTHLGGLFVLDLKSNKGHTLHHVTGDPASLPHEIVNDIQEYKDGIAMLTQGGPVFFDPVTEKFSPLTDDPSVQKLISREYAFETFLIDSRQRMWLAVGGGGIVCVNLSSSKVTQY
-572 KFRHFFQGKKYG
+572 
-584 LQIVRVMTEDEK
+584 LADSEK
-596 GMIWMGTS
+596 DTLTVGRYKTVH
-604 EGICIFHPDSL
+604 IF
-615 IANEDNYHLF
+615 EDNKGDIYFSTIGAGIFKYQEKQDAFKSYGTTNGVLPSNYCYYICESARDNCLLVLHGKGLSIFDREKEVTEETYHLF
-625 SYTDGN
+625 RQTYNLGSALYRSKNGIIYISGTNGLAMFQERSFYESQVKSFLN
-631 FCSNEIRC
+631 FDKLFIFNEEIC
-639 LFRDSKGRM
+639 PNDQ
-648 WVGTSGAGLNLCELT
+648 SGILT
-663 DDCQSLKY
+663 DILAKTSDIYLSYKQNNITVEFASFNYNNDRNRLFEYRLEGFDKAWTQTTGTTITY
-671 THYGIAEGL
+671 TNLPPGEY
-680 VNNMV
+680 
-685 QSILEDHSGQLWIAT
+685 ILRARPLAGKENLDEEVHLNIHVSAPFYAT
-700 EYGISRF
+700 VWA
-707 NPNSHSFENYFF
+707 YFF
-719 SSYTLGNV
+719 YLLCLLGVMIAFIRFKTRQAALKSSL
-727 YSENSAC
+727 E
-734 MGADGKLIFGT
+734 F
-745 NYGLTIIDP
+745 
-754 KKIPT
+754 
-759 ERLLSPIVITGL
+759 ERKEKERIEEL
-771 SVNGIQVKPN
+771 NQVK
-781 MPGSPLQESLAY
+781 
-793 SDKITLKYFQNS
+793 
-805 FMLDFSTLDY
+805 
-815 SDNGQIKYMYWL
+815 
-827 ENYDK
+827 
-832 GWNVPSSLS
+832 
-841 FATYKYLEPGSYIF
+841 
-855 HVKYCDGAGIWND
+855 
-868 TETTLKIVIVPPFWK
+868 
-883 TNWAMLGYFILIL
+883 
-896 IALYFTY
+896 
-903 RIIFN
+903 
-908 FNRLRNR
+908 LR
-915 INVEKQLT
+915 
-923 EYKLVFFT
+923 FFT

-1332 PVTEAI
+1332 PVAEAI

>member
-1 MKRCIFVTSNQNNP
+1 MFIFNEEICPNDQSGILTDILAKTSDIYLSYKQNNITVEFASFNYNNDRNRLFEYRLEGFDKAWTQTTGTTITYTNLP
-15 NHYMKYK
+15 PGEYILRARPLAGKENLDEEVHLNIHVSAPFYATVWAYFFY
-22 LLCLFVLLSFSLSD
+22 LLCLLGVMIAFIRFKTRQAALKSSLEFERKEKER
-36 LYADIELSSK
+36 IE
-46 QMRTSDG
+46 
-53 LPSNSV
+53 
-59 RCMFQDSKGFLWLG
+59 
-73 TLDGLTRYDGNTFLT
+73 
-88 YQLESGKHD
+88 
-97 QISLADNRIKH
+97 
-108 VAEDKNG
+108 
-115 FLWIKTV
+115 
-122 PELFSCYDLQKACFV
+122 EL
-137 DFTGTGSDGENYSEI
+137 N
-152 FMSSNGDVWLWH
+152 
-164 RRNGVRQIVCE
+164 
-175 DDRTMTSVKFRTKF
+175 
-189 GNLPDDRIKFI
+189 
-200 NEDSSGRIWIGTMQ
+200 
-214 GLASVYKGK
+214 
-223 VEFIDRKLNFS
+223 
-234 SSFPHGED
+234 
-242 MYFLTKS
+242 
-249 GDVYRCV
+249 
-256 NGSKKIDC
+256 
-264 LASLSAIAGNTS
+264 
-276 VSTHSLIKDKWV
+276 
-288 IFTSSEGVYE
+288 
-298 FDFQNF
+298 
-304 QITPCRELKINNG
+304 
-317 KVIHDNYGD
+317 
-326 CWAYN
+326 
-331 NTGRI
+331 
-336 YYINSKSG
+336 
-344 EIKDFQLIPEE
+344 
-355 KMKYIDY
+355 
-362 ERYHVVR
+362 
-369 DDRGIV
+369 
-375 WISTYGN
+375 
-382 GLFTY
+382 
-387 DIQEDRLEHFV
+387 
-398 SEGKNAGPIGSDFL
+398 
-412 LCLMKDRTG
+412 
-421 GIWVSSE
+421 
-428 YSGLSHISI
+428 
-437 SNKGITHV
+437 
-445 YPESPDVFDRSN
+445 
-457 TIRLLTKMS
+457 
-466 NGDIW
+466 
-471 AGTRRGGLYN
+471 
-481 YDSHLKT
+481 
-488 KIDNHYL
+488 
-495 PYNIYAISEDSR
+495 
-507 GNIWMGTRG
+507 
-516 DGLKIGDTWYKRD
+516 
-529 PSNLFA
+529 
-535 LSHSNIYSILRDKK
+535 
-549 NRMWVGTFGGG
+549 
-560 LELAEPTEKGQY
+560 
-572 KFRHFFQGKKYG
+572 
-584 LQIVRVMTEDEK
+584 
-596 GMIWMGTS
+596 
-604 EGICIFHPDSL
+604 
-615 IANEDNYHLF
+615 
-625 SYTDGN
+625 
-631 FCSNEIRC
+631 
-639 LFRDSKGRM
+639 
-648 WVGTSGAGLNLCELT
+648 
-663 DDCQSLKY
+663 
-671 THYGIAEGL
+671 
-680 VNNMV
+680 
-685 QSILEDHSGQLWIAT
+685 
-700 EYGISRF
+700 
-707 NPNSHSFENYFF
+707 
-719 SSYTLGNV
+719 
-727 YSENSAC
+727 
-734 MGADGKLIFGT
+734 
-745 NYGLTIIDP
+745 
-754 KKIPT
+754 
-759 ERLLSPIVITGL
+759 
-771 SVNGIQVKPN
+771 QVK
-781 MPGSPLQESLAY
+781 
-793 SDKITLKYFQNS
+793 
-805 FMLDFSTLDY
+805 
-815 SDNGQIKYMYWL
+815 
-827 ENYDK
+827 
-832 GWNVPSSLS
+832 
-841 FATYKYLEPGSYIF
+841 
-855 HVKYCDGAGIWND
+855 
-868 TETTLKIVIVPPFWK
+868 
-883 TNWAMLGYFILIL
+883 
-896 IALYFTY
+896 
-903 RIIFN
+903 
-908 FNRLRNR
+908 LR
-915 INVEKQLT
+915 
-923 EYKLVFFT
+923 FFT

-1332 PVTEAI
+1332 PVAEAI

>member
-1 MKRCIFVTSNQNNP
+1 MDSNTGTTITNTNLP
-15 NHYMKYK
+15 PGEYILRARPLAGKENLDEEVHLNIHVSAPFYATVWAYFFY
-22 LLCLFVLLSFSLSD
+22 LLCLLGVMIAFIRFKTRQAALKSSLEFERKEKER
-36 LYADIELSSK
+36 IE
-46 QMRTSDG
+46 
-53 LPSNSV
+53 
-59 RCMFQDSKGFLWLG
+59 
-73 TLDGLTRYDGNTFLT
+73 
-88 YQLESGKHD
+88 
-97 QISLADNRIKH
+97 
-108 VAEDKNG
+108 
-115 FLWIKTV
+115 
-122 PELFSCYDLQKACFV
+122 EL
-137 DFTGTGSDGENYSEI
+137 N
-152 FMSSNGDVWLWH
+152 
-164 RRNGVRQIVCE
+164 
-175 DDRTMTSVKFRTKF
+175 
-189 GNLPDDRIKFI
+189 
-200 NEDSSGRIWIGTMQ
+200 
-214 GLASVYKGK
+214 
-223 VEFIDRKLNFS
+223 
-234 SSFPHGED
+234 
-242 MYFLTKS
+242 
-249 GDVYRCV
+249 
-256 NGSKKIDC
+256 
-264 LASLSAIAGNTS
+264 
-276 VSTHSLIKDKWV
+276 
-288 IFTSSEGVYE
+288 
-298 FDFQNF
+298 
-304 QITPCRELKINNG
+304 
-317 KVIHDNYGD
+317 
-326 CWAYN
+326 
-331 NTGRI
+331 
-336 YYINSKSG
+336 
-344 EIKDFQLIPEE
+344 
-355 KMKYIDY
+355 
-362 ERYHVVR
+362 
-369 DDRGIV
+369 
-375 WISTYGN
+375 
-382 GLFTY
+382 
-387 DIQEDRLEHFV
+387 
-398 SEGKNAGPIGSDFL
+398 
-412 LCLMKDRTG
+412 
-421 GIWVSSE
+421 
-428 YSGLSHISI
+428 
-437 SNKGITHV
+437 
-445 YPESPDVFDRSN
+445 
-457 TIRLLTKMS
+457 
-466 NGDIW
+466 
-471 AGTRRGGLYN
+471 
-481 YDSHLKT
+481 
-488 KIDNHYL
+488 
-495 PYNIYAISEDSR
+495 
-507 GNIWMGTRG
+507 
-516 DGLKIGDTWYKRD
+516 
-529 PSNLFA
+529 
-535 LSHSNIYSILRDKK
+535 
-549 NRMWVGTFGGG
+549 
-560 LELAEPTEKGQY
+560 
-572 KFRHFFQGKKYG
+572 
-584 LQIVRVMTEDEK
+584 
-596 GMIWMGTS
+596 
-604 EGICIFHPDSL
+604 
-615 IANEDNYHLF
+615 
-625 SYTDGN
+625 
-631 FCSNEIRC
+631 
-639 LFRDSKGRM
+639 
-648 WVGTSGAGLNLCELT
+648 
-663 DDCQSLKY
+663 
-671 THYGIAEGL
+671 
-680 VNNMV
+680 
-685 QSILEDHSGQLWIAT
+685 
-700 EYGISRF
+700 
-707 NPNSHSFENYFF
+707 
-719 SSYTLGNV
+719 
-727 YSENSAC
+727 
-734 MGADGKLIFGT
+734 
-745 NYGLTIIDP
+745 
-754 KKIPT
+754 
-759 ERLLSPIVITGL
+759 
-771 SVNGIQVKPN
+771 QVK
-781 MPGSPLQESLAY
+781 
-793 SDKITLKYFQNS
+793 
-805 FMLDFSTLDY
+805 
-815 SDNGQIKYMYWL
+815 
-827 ENYDK
+827 
-832 GWNVPSSLS
+832 
-841 FATYKYLEPGSYIF
+841 
-855 HVKYCDGAGIWND
+855 
-868 TETTLKIVIVPPFWK
+868 
-883 TNWAMLGYFILIL
+883 
-896 IALYFTY
+896 
-903 RIIFN
+903 
-908 FNRLRNR
+908 LR
-915 INVEKQLT
+915 
-923 EYKLVFFT
+923 FFT

>member
-1 MKRCIFVTSNQNNP
+1 MRVVKSIFYRKENERLYVGAHLGGIFVLDLKSNKGHTLHNIVGDPTSLPHEIVNDIQEYKDGLALLTQGGVAFMDPVTEKFSPLSNDVNVR
-15 NHYMKYK
+15 K
-22 LLCLFVLLSFSLSD
+22 LLNKR
-36 LYADIELSSK
+36 YAFE
-46 QMRTSDG
+46 
-53 LPSNSV
+53 
-59 RCMFQDSKGFLWLG
+59 
-73 TLDGLTRYDGNTFLT
+73 TFLID
-88 YQLESGKHD
+88 S
-97 QISLADNRIKH
+97 
-108 VAEDKNG
+108 
-115 FLWIKTV
+115 
-122 PELFSCYDLQKACFV
+122 
-137 DFTGTGSDGENYSEI
+137 
-152 FMSSNGDVWLWH
+152 
-164 RRNGVRQIVCE
+164 RQ
-175 DDRTMTSVKFRTKF
+175 RM
-189 GNLPDDRIKFI
+189 
-200 NEDSSGRIWIGTMQ
+200 W
-214 GLASVYKGK
+214 LASVNGGVICVDLPSSKITEYAMDTNNPSSIGRFK
-223 VEFIDRKLNFS
+223 VV
-234 SSFPHGED
+234 H
-242 MYFLTKS
+242 
-249 GDVYRCV
+249 
-256 NGSKKIDC
+256 
-264 LASLSAIAGNTS
+264 
-276 VSTHSLIKDKWV
+276 
-288 IFTSSEGVYE
+288 IF
-298 FDFQNF
+298 
-304 QITPCRELKINNG
+304 
-317 KVIHDNYGD
+317 
-326 CWAYN
+326 
-331 NTGRI
+331 
-336 YYINSKSG
+336 
-344 EIKDFQLIPEE
+344 
-355 KMKYIDY
+355 
-362 ERYHVVR
+362 
-369 DDRGIV
+369 
-375 WISTYGN
+375 
-382 GLFTY
+382 
-387 DIQEDRLEHFV
+387 
-398 SEGKNAGPIGSDFL
+398 
-412 LCLMKDRTG
+412 
-421 GIWVSSE
+421 
-428 YSGLSHISI
+428 
-437 SNKGITHV
+437 
-445 YPESPDVFDRSN
+445 
-457 TIRLLTKMS
+457 
-466 NGDIW
+466 
-471 AGTRRGGLYN
+471 
-481 YDSHLKT
+481 
-488 KIDNHYL
+488 
-495 PYNIYAISEDSR
+495 EDSR
-507 GNIWMGTRG
+507 GSVFFCTIGSGIYEYQEGEQSFKSYSTSNQCLPSDYCYYICESVEDHRLFILHGK
-516 DGLKIGDTWYKRD
+516 GL
-529 PSNLFA
+529 
-535 LSHSNIYSILRDKK
+535 SIF
-549 NRMWVGTFGGG
+549 NR
-560 LELAEPTEKGQY
+560 EKGE
-572 KFRHFFQGKKYG
+572 
-584 LQIVRVMTEDEK
+584 VENT
-596 GMIWMGTS
+596 
-604 EGICIFHPDSL
+604 
-615 IANEDNYHLF
+615 YHLF
-625 SYTDGN
+625 NQTYSQGSALYLDKNGTLFISGTNGLALFQKQSLYALPSKNLLN
-631 FCSNEIRC
+631 FDKLFIFNEEIC
-639 LFRDSKGRM
+639 PNDQ
-648 WVGTSGAGLNLCELT
+648 SGILT
-663 DDCQSLKY
+663 DILAKTSDIYLSYKQNNITVEFASFNYNNDRNRLFEYRLEGFDKAWTQTTGTTITY
-671 THYGIAEGL
+671 TNLPPGEY
-680 VNNMV
+680 
-685 QSILEDHSGQLWIAT
+685 ILRARPLAGKENLDEEVHLNIHVSAPFYAT
-700 EYGISRF
+700 VWA
-707 NPNSHSFENYFF
+707 YFF
-719 SSYTLGNV
+719 YLLCLLGVMIAFIRFKTRQAALKSSL
-727 YSENSAC
+727 E
-734 MGADGKLIFGT
+734 F
-745 NYGLTIIDP
+745 
-754 KKIPT
+754 
-759 ERLLSPIVITGL
+759 ERKEKERIEEL
-771 SVNGIQVKPN
+771 NQVK
-781 MPGSPLQESLAY
+781 
-793 SDKITLKYFQNS
+793 
-805 FMLDFSTLDY
+805 
-815 SDNGQIKYMYWL
+815 
-827 ENYDK
+827 
-832 GWNVPSSLS
+832 
-841 FATYKYLEPGSYIF
+841 
-855 HVKYCDGAGIWND
+855 
-868 TETTLKIVIVPPFWK
+868 
-883 TNWAMLGYFILIL
+883 
-896 IALYFTY
+896 
-903 RIIFN
+903 
-908 FNRLRNR
+908 LR
-915 INVEKQLT
+915 
-923 EYKLVFFT
+923 FFT

-993 LKVEEQNLVTFTRQI
+993 LKVEEQNLVAFTRQI

-1256 ELCYKIKTNVELSHI
+1256 ELCYKIKTNVELFHI

>member
-1 MKRCIFVTSNQNNP
+1 MYKRQDKAWTQTTGTTITYTNLPPGEYILRARPLAGKENLDEEVHLNIHVSAPFYATVWA
-15 NHYMKYK
+15 YFFY
-22 LLCLFVLLSFSLSD
+22 LLCLLGVMIAFIRFKTRQAALKSSLEFERKEKER
-36 LYADIELSSK
+36 IE
-46 QMRTSDG
+46 
-53 LPSNSV
+53 
-59 RCMFQDSKGFLWLG
+59 
-73 TLDGLTRYDGNTFLT
+73 
-88 YQLESGKHD
+88 
-97 QISLADNRIKH
+97 
-108 VAEDKNG
+108 
-115 FLWIKTV
+115 
-122 PELFSCYDLQKACFV
+122 EL
-137 DFTGTGSDGENYSEI
+137 N
-152 FMSSNGDVWLWH
+152 
-164 RRNGVRQIVCE
+164 
-175 DDRTMTSVKFRTKF
+175 
-189 GNLPDDRIKFI
+189 
-200 NEDSSGRIWIGTMQ
+200 
-214 GLASVYKGK
+214 
-223 VEFIDRKLNFS
+223 
-234 SSFPHGED
+234 
-242 MYFLTKS
+242 
-249 GDVYRCV
+249 
-256 NGSKKIDC
+256 
-264 LASLSAIAGNTS
+264 
-276 VSTHSLIKDKWV
+276 
-288 IFTSSEGVYE
+288 
-298 FDFQNF
+298 
-304 QITPCRELKINNG
+304 
-317 KVIHDNYGD
+317 
-326 CWAYN
+326 
-331 NTGRI
+331 
-336 YYINSKSG
+336 
-344 EIKDFQLIPEE
+344 
-355 KMKYIDY
+355 
-362 ERYHVVR
+362 
-369 DDRGIV
+369 
-375 WISTYGN
+375 
-382 GLFTY
+382 
-387 DIQEDRLEHFV
+387 
-398 SEGKNAGPIGSDFL
+398 
-412 LCLMKDRTG
+412 
-421 GIWVSSE
+421 
-428 YSGLSHISI
+428 
-437 SNKGITHV
+437 
-445 YPESPDVFDRSN
+445 
-457 TIRLLTKMS
+457 
-466 NGDIW
+466 
-471 AGTRRGGLYN
+471 
-481 YDSHLKT
+481 
-488 KIDNHYL
+488 
-495 PYNIYAISEDSR
+495 
-507 GNIWMGTRG
+507 
-516 DGLKIGDTWYKRD
+516 
-529 PSNLFA
+529 
-535 LSHSNIYSILRDKK
+535 
-549 NRMWVGTFGGG
+549 
-560 LELAEPTEKGQY
+560 
-572 KFRHFFQGKKYG
+572 
-584 LQIVRVMTEDEK
+584 
-596 GMIWMGTS
+596 
-604 EGICIFHPDSL
+604 
-615 IANEDNYHLF
+615 
-625 SYTDGN
+625 
-631 FCSNEIRC
+631 
-639 LFRDSKGRM
+639 
-648 WVGTSGAGLNLCELT
+648 
-663 DDCQSLKY
+663 
-671 THYGIAEGL
+671 
-680 VNNMV
+680 
-685 QSILEDHSGQLWIAT
+685 
-700 EYGISRF
+700 
-707 NPNSHSFENYFF
+707 
-719 SSYTLGNV
+719 
-727 YSENSAC
+727 
-734 MGADGKLIFGT
+734 
-745 NYGLTIIDP
+745 
-754 KKIPT
+754 
-759 ERLLSPIVITGL
+759 
-771 SVNGIQVKPN
+771 QVK
-781 MPGSPLQESLAY
+781 
-793 SDKITLKYFQNS
+793 
-805 FMLDFSTLDY
+805 
-815 SDNGQIKYMYWL
+815 
-827 ENYDK
+827 
-832 GWNVPSSLS
+832 
-841 FATYKYLEPGSYIF
+841 
-855 HVKYCDGAGIWND
+855 
-868 TETTLKIVIVPPFWK
+868 
-883 TNWAMLGYFILIL
+883 
-896 IALYFTY
+896 
-903 RIIFN
+903 
-908 FNRLRNR
+908 LR
-915 INVEKQLT
+915 
-923 EYKLVFFT
+923 FFT

-969 NAWHMRNLISELLD
+969 NAWYMRNLISELLD

>member
-1 MKRCIFVTSNQNNP
+1 MAWLYSRRNLLNFDKLFIFNEEICPNDQSGILTDILAKTSDIYLSYKQNNITVEFASFNYNNDRNRLFEYRLEGFDKAWTQTTGTTITYTNLP
-15 NHYMKYK
+15 PGEYILRARPLAGKENLDEEVHLNIHVSAPFYATVWAYFFY
-22 LLCLFVLLSFSLSD
+22 LLCLLGVMIAFIRFKTRQAALKSSLEFERKEKER
-36 LYADIELSSK
+36 IE
-46 QMRTSDG
+46 
-53 LPSNSV
+53 
-59 RCMFQDSKGFLWLG
+59 
-73 TLDGLTRYDGNTFLT
+73 
-88 YQLESGKHD
+88 
-97 QISLADNRIKH
+97 
-108 VAEDKNG
+108 
-115 FLWIKTV
+115 
-122 PELFSCYDLQKACFV
+122 EL
-137 DFTGTGSDGENYSEI
+137 N
-152 FMSSNGDVWLWH
+152 
-164 RRNGVRQIVCE
+164 
-175 DDRTMTSVKFRTKF
+175 
-189 GNLPDDRIKFI
+189 
-200 NEDSSGRIWIGTMQ
+200 
-214 GLASVYKGK
+214 
-223 VEFIDRKLNFS
+223 
-234 SSFPHGED
+234 
-242 MYFLTKS
+242 
-249 GDVYRCV
+249 
-256 NGSKKIDC
+256 
-264 LASLSAIAGNTS
+264 
-276 VSTHSLIKDKWV
+276 
-288 IFTSSEGVYE
+288 
-298 FDFQNF
+298 
-304 QITPCRELKINNG
+304 
-317 KVIHDNYGD
+317 
-326 CWAYN
+326 
-331 NTGRI
+331 
-336 YYINSKSG
+336 
-344 EIKDFQLIPEE
+344 
-355 KMKYIDY
+355 
-362 ERYHVVR
+362 
-369 DDRGIV
+369 
-375 WISTYGN
+375 
-382 GLFTY
+382 
-387 DIQEDRLEHFV
+387 
-398 SEGKNAGPIGSDFL
+398 
-412 LCLMKDRTG
+412 
-421 GIWVSSE
+421 
-428 YSGLSHISI
+428 
-437 SNKGITHV
+437 
-445 YPESPDVFDRSN
+445 
-457 TIRLLTKMS
+457 
-466 NGDIW
+466 
-471 AGTRRGGLYN
+471 
-481 YDSHLKT
+481 
-488 KIDNHYL
+488 
-495 PYNIYAISEDSR
+495 
-507 GNIWMGTRG
+507 
-516 DGLKIGDTWYKRD
+516 
-529 PSNLFA
+529 
-535 LSHSNIYSILRDKK
+535 
-549 NRMWVGTFGGG
+549 
-560 LELAEPTEKGQY
+560 
-572 KFRHFFQGKKYG
+572 
-584 LQIVRVMTEDEK
+584 
-596 GMIWMGTS
+596 
-604 EGICIFHPDSL
+604 
-615 IANEDNYHLF
+615 
-625 SYTDGN
+625 
-631 FCSNEIRC
+631 
-639 LFRDSKGRM
+639 
-648 WVGTSGAGLNLCELT
+648 
-663 DDCQSLKY
+663 
-671 THYGIAEGL
+671 
-680 VNNMV
+680 
-685 QSILEDHSGQLWIAT
+685 
-700 EYGISRF
+700 
-707 NPNSHSFENYFF
+707 
-719 SSYTLGNV
+719 
-727 YSENSAC
+727 
-734 MGADGKLIFGT
+734 
-745 NYGLTIIDP
+745 
-754 KKIPT
+754 
-759 ERLLSPIVITGL
+759 
-771 SVNGIQVKPN
+771 QVK
-781 MPGSPLQESLAY
+781 
-793 SDKITLKYFQNS
+793 
-805 FMLDFSTLDY
+805 
-815 SDNGQIKYMYWL
+815 
-827 ENYDK
+827 
-832 GWNVPSSLS
+832 
-841 FATYKYLEPGSYIF
+841 
-855 HVKYCDGAGIWND
+855 
-868 TETTLKIVIVPPFWK
+868 
-883 TNWAMLGYFILIL
+883 
-896 IALYFTY
+896 
-903 RIIFN
+903 
-908 FNRLRNR
+908 LR
-915 INVEKQLT
+915 
-923 EYKLVFFT
+923 FFT

-969 NAWHMRNLISELLD
+969 NAWYMRNLISELLD